1 MRRGDVVV
9 VALSGDYGKPRP
21 AVVVQSDAVPT
32 PVSVFVCPLTT
43 SVKPSE
49 VLRVLL
55 EPTEGNELRQRSQM
69 MVDKTSPAR
78 RDQCGPVIGR
88 ISDAAMA
95 ELDGRLAFVLGLA
108 DRVP

>member
-21 AVVVQSDAVPT
+21 AVVVQSDSVLT

-43 SVKPSE
+43 SVEPSDVLRIVVAPSE
-49 VLRVLL
+49 ANGLR
-55 EPTEGNELRQRSQM
+55 EPSQL
-69 MVDKTSPAR
+69 MVDKTSPTR
-78 RDQCGPVIGR
+78 RDRCGPVIGR
-88 ISDAAMA
+88 IDDATMA

-108 DRVP
+108 DGAP